1 MLDSFFILFAIIC
14 AIIFI
19 LFIIGWIISL
29 FKPKQKT
36 TKPNYNSANE
46 STGYRYSQNRVARQS
61 VSFETK
67 PVEII
72 DKTIG
77 LALYINFAVKGLSY
91 LSVDNHE
98 EARSLMIGDELALI
112 PEPDNVYDS
121 DAVRVSTLNA
131 IDIGYVEAYRA
142 ERVKRIMETS
152 SRYFCCVSKITN
164 HYIPYIYA
172 SIYYKTDLEMLSAYD
187 KKIEEEREAQSKKLI
202 TIEPEIKT
210 ETKTTIIYDD
220 PLKRINQL
228 QQNIKRNEIA
238 VLKHLKNNKTHLAK
252 SALSRIEKYTQE
264 LNILEEV
271 KKEHE

>member
-1 MLDSFFILFAIIC
+1 MIDSFFILFAIIC
-14 AIIFI
+14 VIIFT
-19 LFIIGWIISL
+19 LLLIGWIISL
-29 FKPKQKT
+29 FKPKPKT
-36 TKPNYNSANE
+36 NKAKYNRANE
-46 STGYRYSQNRVARQS
+46 STEYRYNKNRVAMQS
-61 VSFETK
+61 VSFGTK
-67 PVEII
+67 PVEIV
-72 DKTIG
+72 DKTLG

-91 LSVDNHE
+91 LPDSNHQ
-98 EARSLMIGDELALI
+98 EARNLMIGDELALI

-121 DAVRVSTLNA
+121 DAMRVSTLNA

-142 ERVKRIMETS
+142 ERVKRIVETS
-152 SRYFCCVSKITN
+152 SRYFCCVSKISN

-252 SALSRIEKYTQE
+252 SALSKIDKYTQE
-264 LNILEEV
+264 IKMLEEA
-271 KKEHE
+271 KKNHE